1 MPAEWHKVH
10 DKLLEENPDMPDSQA
25 WAIAT
30 NVYKKHH
37 GGHTPQQ
44 DASPTEHL
52 RNKALEKKPT
62 E

>member
-30 NVYKKHH
+30 NVYKKRH

-44 DASPTEHL
+44 DASPT
-52 RNKALEKKPT
+52 
-62 E
+62 